1 MKQWWQTVAK
11 DYFAFS
17 KKEGIAILFI
27 AIIALCLWLF
37 AHYLPSQNSV
47 PKGKETFQNEL
58 ANLQIT
64 VDSSR
69 KFYKK
74 REFDN
79 ADYAQ
84 PKRSYNNDYANASK
98 DVVKG
103 ELFEFD
109 PNTIGADGWKRLG
122 VKDKTIHTIQNFVG
136 KGYRFRQP
144 EDIKKIYGL
153 RPADADRL
161 VPYIR
166 IKESNTEV
174 KAPVNAYVSKP
185 PVYTNTY
192 KPTIID
198 INIADTSAYIS
209 LPGIGSKLAGRII
222 NFRDKLGGFV
232 SVDQVGETY
241 GLPDS
246 TFQKIKPRLQFTA
259 ISVRKV
265 NINTADINE
274 LKSHPY
280 IRWNIGNAIINY
292 KQQHGNFTSV
302 ADLLKINIITE
313 EMYNKMMP
321 YLTL

>member
-1 MKQWWQTVAK
+1 MKQRWKTIAE
-11 DYFAFS
+11 DYLTFS
-17 KKEGIAILFI
+17 KKERIAIFTI
-27 AIIALCLWLF
+27 AVFAGCLWLI
-37 AHYLPSQNSV
+37 AHYLPLHKPST
-47 PKGKETFQNEL
+47 KGKETFQNEL
-58 ANLQIT
+58 AQLQIT
-64 VDSSR
+64 VDSSQ
-69 KFYKK
+69 KFYGK
-74 REFDN
+74 REFENGDF
-79 ADYAQ
+79 AA
-84 PKRSYNNDYANASK
+84 PKRNYFNDYAKK
-98 DVVKG
+98 DFIKG

-109 PNTIGADGWKRLG
+109 PNTLDANGWKRLG
-122 VKDKTIHTIQNFVG
+122 LKDKTIHTIQNFIG

-144 EDIKKIYGL
+144 EDIRKIFGL
-153 RPADADRL
+153 RVTDADRL

-166 IKESNTEV
+166 IKENNTE
-174 KAPVNAYVSKP
+174 AKP
-185 PVYTNTY
+185 PVNTYANKPNFHTNTY

-198 INIADTSAYIS
+198 INTADTTAYIS
-209 LPGIGSKLAGRII
+209 LPAIGSKLASRII

-246 TFQKIKPRLQFTA
+246 TFQKIKPLLQLSA

-280 IRWNIGNAIINY
+280 IRWNIANAITNY

-302 ADLLKINIITE
+302 ADLRKINIITD

-321 YLTL
+321 YLSL